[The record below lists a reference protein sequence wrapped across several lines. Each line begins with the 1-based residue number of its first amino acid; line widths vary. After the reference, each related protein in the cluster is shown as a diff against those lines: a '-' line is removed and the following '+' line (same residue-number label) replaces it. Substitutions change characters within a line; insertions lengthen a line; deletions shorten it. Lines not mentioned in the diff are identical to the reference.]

1 MRTTLKPMSSVN
13 GDIAHRVYQDAEGTD
28 TVYCQQIDH
37 EDELMRLLAG
47 VERIELRQ
55 APDAGW
61 IRAAMT
67 EPLLQALQAV
77 AGTADTADPRAE
89 RVHREMRRRV
99 ADVLARIRIRC
110 NRQLLAGVTQV
121 SGGENVLV
129 LVFVR
134 RDIRSCE
141 WSLAA

>member
-1 MRTTLKPMSSVN
+1 MKTNFKSLSLR
-13 GDIAHRVYQDAEGTD
+13 GDTAHRVYQDAEGAD
-28 TVYCQQIDH
+28 AVYCRQIDH

-55 APDAGW
+55 APGAGW
-61 IRAAMT
+61 IPAAMT

-99 ADVLARIRIRC
+99 ADALARIRIRC
-110 NRQLLAGVTQV
+110 NRQLLAGVTQA

-134 RDIRSCE
+134 RGIRSCE